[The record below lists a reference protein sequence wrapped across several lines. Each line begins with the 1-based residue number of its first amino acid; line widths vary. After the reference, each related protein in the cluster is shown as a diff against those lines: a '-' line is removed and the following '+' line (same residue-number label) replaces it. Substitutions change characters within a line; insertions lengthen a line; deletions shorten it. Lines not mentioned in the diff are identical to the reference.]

1 MKKGIKMIPHA
12 RNVSKKQSMI
22 QTFFV
27 AGEKRVNDALT
38 IIIREKTQKTMIIR
52 LNNSDD

>member
-38 IIIREKTQKTMIIR
+38 NIIREKNSK
-52 LNNSDD
+52 NNDY